1 MFARPAIKVKNVK
14 LPHVN
19 VKIYVKMAET
29 VQISKL
35 RRQSSLNVSAKKG
48 ILGNFVKLH
57 LAQEKSA

>member
-1 MFARPAIKVKNVK
+1 MK
-14 LPHVN
+14 LLHVN
-19 VKIYVKMAET
+19 LKIHVKMAET
-29 VQISKL
+29 AQISKL